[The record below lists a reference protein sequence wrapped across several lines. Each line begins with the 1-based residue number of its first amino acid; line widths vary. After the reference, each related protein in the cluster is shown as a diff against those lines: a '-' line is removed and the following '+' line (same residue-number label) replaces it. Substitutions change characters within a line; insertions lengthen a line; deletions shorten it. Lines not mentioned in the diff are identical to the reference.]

1 MAGLFERD
9 DWQAALRRW
18 REAGLV
24 DAETYAAVQVWESS
38 RAGGRPGR
46 SGRVADVAAYLG
58 VSIAAIAAL
67 FLAGALFDDGWG
79 RFGLT
84 LVAGVAAA
92 FAAWWTGR
100 ASPTALS
107 DAWAGSAVAL
117 VALGV
122 VVLLEDI
129 GDDDQLW
136 AGWLLIS
143 VIVIVSGAGMF
154 ALVRSRLALVAAAGG
169 LAQLPIALAVE
180 AGAFDGGIF
189 DSYQQG
195 SLDSWELWTTYVL
208 VGLVSAALL
217 FVIGRPNRWVDPS
230 LTVWGR
236 LGASIGAGLAILTL
250 AGASTSPIID
260 WLVLLAGWVVTAWAL
275 RDGRAEL
282 LPASA
287 LLLIGALVGG
297 LSDLGDGAR
306 LSLTI
311 LVLLT
316 GVELTALGMVG
327 PRLLGR
333 LADHWLTP
341 FWESALLIGGVTAAA
356 VLAATS
362 PELATVGIVWAL
374 IVLAAGLIY
383 ERRLA
388 FAFGAIGV
396 YAALLALVID
406 QFESSVAAAVG
417 TLVFGLLV
425 VLAGIVWR
433 RRFGRLTVTAG
444 RS

>member
-1 MAGLFERD
+1 MPGLFERD
-9 DWQAALRRW
+9 DWQSALRRW

-38 RAGGRPGR
+38 RSGGRPGR

-84 LVAGVAAA
+84 LVAGVAATV
-92 FAAWWTGR
+92 AAWWTGR
-100 ASPTALS
+100 SGPTALS
-107 DAWAGSAVAL
+107 DAWAGAAVAL

-122 VVLLEDI
+122 AMLLEDV
-129 GDDDQLW
+129 GDEDQLW
-136 AGWLLIS
+136 AGWLLS
-143 VIVIVSGAGMF
+143 SMVVVASGTGMF
-154 ALVRSRLALVAAAGG
+154 ALVRSRLALVAATGG
-169 LAQLPIALAVE
+169 LAQLPIALAVQ

-195 SLDSWELWTTYVL
+195 SLDSWELWTTYAL

-217 FVIGRPNRWVDPS
+217 FLVGRPNRWVDAS
-230 LTVWGR
+230 LVVWGR

-287 LLLIGALVGG
+287 LLLIGALAGG
-297 LSDLGDGAR
+297 LSDVDNGAR

-327 PRLLGR
+327 PRVLGR

-356 VLAATS
+356 VLSASS

-433 RRFGRLTVTAG
+433 RRFGGLTVTAG